1 MSSEAE
7 QQAWVKGWARRIE
20 ALNLSPVMLSLLEI
34 ARPFGLLG
42 GQALLIAQPLLDG
55 IVNETTVERIAILLN
70 DPEYLEQLKMHL
82 EGEED

>member
-42 GQALLIAQPLLDG
+42 GQALLLAQPLLNG
-55 IVNETTVERIAILLN
+55 IVSETAVERIAILLN
-70 DPEYLEQLKMHL
+70 DPDLLEQLKMRL
-82 EGEED
+82 EGEEE

>member
-1 MSSEAE
+1 VSSEAE

-42 GQALLIAQPLLDG
+42 GQALLIAQPLLNG
-55 IVNETTVERIAILLN
+55 IANETTVERVAILLN
-70 DPEYLEQLKMHL
+70 DPAYLEQLKMHL
-82 EGEED
+82 EGEEE

>member
-1 MSSEAE
+1 VSSEAE

-42 GQALLIAQPLLDG
+42 GQALLLAQPLLNG
-55 IVNETTVERIAILLN
+55 IVSETTVERIAILLN
-70 DPEYLEQLKMHL
+70 DPDLLEQLKMRL
-82 EGEED
+82 EGEEE